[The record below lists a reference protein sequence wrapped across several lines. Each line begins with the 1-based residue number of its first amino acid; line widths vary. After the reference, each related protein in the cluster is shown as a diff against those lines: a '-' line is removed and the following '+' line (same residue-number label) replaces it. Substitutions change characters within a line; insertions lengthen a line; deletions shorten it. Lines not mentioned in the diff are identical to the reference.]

1 MKEIKLNGGELYLV
15 WEPARFIGNDKDKLY
30 RDIQSLNTVVS
41 RRHNSNKEN
50 CEGLNN

>member
-1 MKEIKLNGGELYLV
+1 MKEIELNGGELYLV

-30 RDIQSLNTVVS
+30 RDIQTLDTVVS
-41 RRHNSNKEN
+41 RRHSSNKEN